1 MYMSAESLASESG
14 QEPAST
20 TMSVGDARQ
29 HLADAIEQSR
39 HGPVTLT
46 RRGRPAAVLVD
57 PAQFHRMLDDLED
70 ADDVAAARSAVE
82 EPGDSIPWAQVKADL
97 GL

>member
-1 MYMSAESLASESG
+1 MSVEG
-14 QEPAST
+14 VEPYPGGD

-29 HLADAIEQSR
+29 HLADAIER
-39 HGPVTLT
+39 TRRGPVTLT

-57 PAQFHRMLDDLED
+57 AGEFQRMTADLED
-70 ADDVAAARSAVE
+70 AYDVAAARASLN
-82 EPGDSIPWAQVKADL
+82 EPGESIPWAQVKADL

>member
-1 MYMSAESLASESG
+1 MSL
-14 QEPAST
+14 
-20 TMSVGDARQ
+20 GDARQ
-29 HLADAIEQSR
+29 HLADAIERSR
-39 HGPVTLT
+39 TGPVTLT

-57 PAQFHRMLDDLED
+57 AAEFHRMLADLENAYD
-70 ADDVAAARSAVE
+70 LAAARSAVE

>member
-1 MYMSAESLASESG
+1 MYMSAESLDPDPMAD
-14 QEPAST
+14 

-29 HLADAIEQSR
+29 HLAEAIDR
-39 HGPVTLT
+39 ARRGPVTLT

-57 PAQFHRMLDDLED
+57 AAQFERMVAALED
-70 ADDVAAARSAVE
+70 AEDIAAARAAMD
-82 EPGDSIPWAQVKADL
+82 EPGDNIPWEQVKADL